1 MDGDQITTLDCS
13 RYKMDK
19 VRKNKMYIYIHGLFQ
34 VFMAH
39 RREKN
44 GHIAPLQKCLIKDIL
59 SLFDKEQVQ
68 VLGNTIERELFS

>member
-1 MDGDQITTLDCS
+1 MCVYILGFGGNNREKTLQTLKGS
-13 RYKMDK
+13 SQN
-19 VRKNKMYIYIHGLFQ
+19 VVQ
-34 VFMAH
+34 VFMTH

-68 VLGNTIERELFS
+68 GGF